1 MVNLVQIAIWRN
13 TESRKMPHQN
23 TLTAE
28 KANFHRP
35 NRRFTPRNSIAIFEK
50 KTQLPEYSLWSRSNM
65 LNWESI

>member
-1 MVNLVQIAIWRN
+1 
-13 TESRKMPHQN
+13 MPHQY